1 MSTLRSVKC
10 DGCGKVLRP
19 GEPVFGAEVFRA
31 TAQEDDRGQV
41 FVGREEARG
50 ELDLCGDCAAAP
62 SSTFAALAERVLRP
76 LRPLRKFTKS
86 RLAADADCDGE
97 DES

>member
-1 MSTLRSVKC
+1 MSTLRSVRC
-10 DGCGKVLRP
+10 DGCGKALRP

-41 FVGREEARG
+41 FVGREQARG
-50 ELDLCGDCAAAP
+50 ELDLCGDCSAAS

-76 LRPLRKFTKS
+76 LRPVRKFTKS
-86 RLAADADCDGE
+86 RLPADCDGE